1 MMRVWSLLLATALLA
16 QGCANYQLGTGTGLT
31 FATLYVA
38 PAKNKTSLA
47 QSQALVSTLVRE
59 AFIKD
64 ARVSLVDSAADADAT
79 LELTLVGYHRQNAG
93 NREDD
98 NGLARRFALKLSAS
112 CTLRDN
118 RTGKLLFEDR
128 VISVRRNAFTDNGI
142 PLNTQ
147 ANGQFLGGL
156 VTGNQLQSEYNT
168 FPLLAKAM
176 ADKVAHAVLDVW

>member
-118 RTGKLLFEDR
+118 RTGKILFKDR
-128 VISVRRNAFTDNGI
+128 IVEVQREAFTDNGLGYV
-142 PLNTQ
+142 PF
-147 ANGQFLGGL
+147 GQS
-156 VTGNQLQSEYNT
+156 NDQLQSEYNT
-168 FPLLAKAM
+168 LPLLGAAL
-176 ADKVAHAVLDVW
+176 ADKVTHTVLDVW